1 MRIRSWDTLTGV
13 VCSWRAVDRNGCC
26 ATSSEHEAD
35 IVVAKEETAI
45 SLLDDIISGT
55 DRVGVSFST
64 AATSCLTCNDRECCG
79 MFEFCV
85 SCCMRPAQVA
95 RCRLLSCACRRVV
108 DLTHHVCAC
117 VQALRAVDLFASAD
131 PEPTPSSYTTAQLF
145 EACTY
150 VLTCR
155 AARWQPVA
163 HSRSLTTNLVR
174 EPPCRSRCI
183 GPSAAPRREAFGG
196 TIRSSMTNTATATA
210 YYRRH
215 LPPSALPWR
224 RCSSVLLLAL
234 YSLFAHGAGCP
245 QDTDLLRQP
254 YLLLP
259 AISRS
264 RSRRACT
271 N

>member
-35 IVVAKEETAI
+35 LVVAKEETAI

-95 RCRLLSCACRRVV
+95 RCRLLCCACRRVV
-108 DLTHHVCAC
+108 DLTHHVCVC
-117 VQALRAVDLFASAD
+117 VCTGAASCRSLCVGRSRAYSVELHDRSTVRSLHVRTHLSCRSLATSCTLSLAHHQSRARTSLSFSLHRAL
-131 PEPTPSSYTTAQLF
+131 
-145 EACTY
+145 
-150 VLTCR
+150 CR
-155 AARWQPVA
+155 TS
-163 HSRSLTTNLVR
+163 SRSIRWNHTFKHDEHR
-174 EPPCRSRCI
+174 HCHDQQCRNGHDDQRC
-183 GPSAAPRREAFGG
+183 RGG
-196 TIRSSMTNTATATA
+196 AVA
-210 YYRRH
+210 
-215 LPPSALPWR
+215 
-224 RCSSVLLLAL
+224 AL

-245 QDTDLLRQP
+245 QDTDLLRQT